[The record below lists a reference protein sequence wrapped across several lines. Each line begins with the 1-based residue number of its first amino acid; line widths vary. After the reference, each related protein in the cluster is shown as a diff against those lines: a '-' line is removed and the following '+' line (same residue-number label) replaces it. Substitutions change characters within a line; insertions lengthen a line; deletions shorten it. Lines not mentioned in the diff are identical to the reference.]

1 MDCVNPTHVQTFPS
15 VSNNS
20 LIFIFLFLQILLQ
33 MRDILELPLIIYAV
47 TFLVFKIKVASYLT
61 FIVYQCT
68 CSHIPN

>member
-1 MDCVNPTHVQTFPS
+1 
-15 VSNNS
+15 
-20 LIFIFLFLQILLQ
+20 